1 MARNCKLKRFPSL
14 GGPAPRCPGGFSGP
28 VLCPALL
35 SAVAAL
41 GSSQLGCCRA
51 PCGSSVGT
59 CVRRTQTFAVGGGQG
74 TGCPEMPRSH
84 PLQPVSGYP
93 PRPRNFTDRS
103 ELGPCGGDITSHW
116 TQGPAHPQGSSVC
129 PWGWR
134 SLDFPLERQE
144 GFQCSETHFGL
155 PTMHL
160 HRFKLLRSLW
170 VVGC

>member
-103 ELGPCGGDITSHW
+103 ELGPCGGISHH
-116 TQGPAHPQGSSVC
+116 TGLRAQHTRRGPPCVRGDGGRWIFPWSV
-129 PWGWR
+129 R
-134 SLDFPLERQE
+134 KDFNAVKLILDFR
-144 GFQCSETHFGL
+144 
-155 PTMHL
+155 
-160 HRFKLLRSLW
+160 
-170 VVGC
+170 